1 MNKCIMHVHIL
12 TIFPEFFL
20 SPLNE
25 SMIKK
30 AQEKGKIRIDVVD
43 IRDFAKDKHK
53 TVDDAPFGGGA
64 GMVMMVEPLCEAINS
79 VTGGK
84 KKETIIL
91 TSPKGEKFDQD
102 KAKELS
108 SLDHLILV
116 CGHYKG
122 VDERIKSLFPLE
134 EISIGDYVLTG
145 GEFSALVILD
155 AVVRLIPGVI
165 GKFESAQTDSFYQGI
180 LDYPQYTRPSEYR
193 GLKVPEVLLS
203 GDHQKVRLW
212 RRKKALEE
220 TLCKRPDLLETT
232 SLSEEDKAL
241 IEEIKKEKAEGLRE
255 QE

>member
-1 MNKCIMHVHIL
+1 MHVHIL

-20 SPLNE
+20 SPLDE

-30 AQEKGKIRIDVVD
+30 AQEKGKVKIDVVD
-43 IRDFAKDKHK
+43 IRGFAKDKHK

-64 GMVMMVEPLCEAINS
+64 GMVMMVEPLYEAINS
-79 VTGGK
+79 VVGK
-84 KKETIIL
+84 REKERIVL
-91 TSPKGEKFDQD
+91 TSPQGKRFDQNE
-102 KAKELS
+102 AKELS
-108 SLDHLILV
+108 SWDHLILV

-122 VDERIKSLFPLE
+122 IDERIKSLFPLE

-145 GEFSALVILD
+145 GEFAALVILD
-155 AVVRLIPGVI
+155 AVTRLIPGVI
-165 GKFESAQTDSFYQGI
+165 GKFESAQTDSFYQGM
-180 LDYPQYTRPSEYR
+180 LGYLQYTRPSEFR

-220 TLCKRPDLLETT
+220 TLNKRPDLLETT
-232 SLSEEDKAL
+232 SLSEEDKTL
-241 IEEIKKEKAEGLRE
+241 IEEIKTEKTKDRKE

>member
-1 MNKCIMHVHIL
+1 MLVHIL
-12 TIFPEFFL
+12 SIFPEFFL
-20 SPLNE
+20 GPLKE

-30 AQEKGKIRIDVVD
+30 AQDKGKVKIDVVNM
-43 IRDFAKDKHK
+43 RNFAKDKHK
-53 TVDDAPFGGGA
+53 SMDDAPFGGGA
-64 GMVMMVEPLCEAINS
+64 GMVMMVEPLYEAINS
-79 VTGGK
+79 VIRE
-84 KKETIIL
+84 KENEKIIL
-91 TSPKGEKFDQD
+91 TSPKGKRFNQN

-122 VDERIKSLFPLE
+122 VDERIKSLLPLE

-145 GEFSALVILD
+145 GEFAALVILD
-155 AVVRLIPGVI
+155 TVTRLIPGVI

-180 LDYPQYTRPSEYR
+180 LDYPQYTRPAEFR

-220 TLCKRPDLLETT
+220 TLRKRPDLLEIA
-232 SLSEEDKAL
+232 SLSEEDRNL
-241 IEEIKKEKAEGLRE
+241 LYEIKKEETEGSSK

>member
-1 MNKCIMHVHIL
+1 MHVHIL

-43 IRDFAKDKHK
+43 IRDFARDKHK

-64 GMVMMVEPLCEAINS
+64 GMVMMVEPLYEAVSS
-79 VTGGK
+79 VIEKK
-84 KKETIIL
+84 KKEKIVL
-91 TSPKGEKFDQD
+91 TSPQGERFSQK

-108 SLDHLILV
+108 SWDHLILV

-122 VDERIKSLFPLE
+122 IDERIKSLLPLE

-145 GEFSALVILD
+145 GEFAALVILD
-155 AVVRLIPGVI
+155 AVTRLIPGVI
-165 GKFESAQTDSFYQGI
+165 GKFESAQTDSFYQSMLG
-180 LDYPQYTRPSEYR
+180 YPQYTRPSEFR
-193 GLKVPEVLLS
+193 GLKVPEILLS
-203 GDHQKVRLW
+203 GDHEKVRLW

-220 TLCKRPDLLETT
+220 TLNKRPDLLEKI
-232 SLSEEDKAL
+232 SLSEEDKNL
-241 IEEIKKEKAEGLRE
+241 IDNIKKDKQKA
-255 QE
+255 